1 MWFAASAGLLSVA
14 ANDEKIEKEV
24 NIFLSKF
31 SGNASITKEGRF
43 AMAVRPYAFA
53 KANYWTLAFRTT
65 KIYSIL
71 RKALLF
77 KNGIS
82 TSLLFLARNL
92 NQEQEEEMK
101 KKWKLDTFI
110 SFSCISNL
118 A

>member
-1 MWFAASAGLLSVA
+1 MWFATSAGLLSVA

-31 SGNASITKEGRF
+31 SGKHYERGKVCYGCSSLCFYLAH
-43 AMAVRPYAFA
+43 
-53 KANYWTLAFRTT
+53 YWTLAFRTT

-92 NQEQEEEMK
+92 NPRARRDEEEIN
-101 KKWKLDTFI
+101 WSTIHFI
-110 SFSCISNL
+110 FMH
-118 A
+118 